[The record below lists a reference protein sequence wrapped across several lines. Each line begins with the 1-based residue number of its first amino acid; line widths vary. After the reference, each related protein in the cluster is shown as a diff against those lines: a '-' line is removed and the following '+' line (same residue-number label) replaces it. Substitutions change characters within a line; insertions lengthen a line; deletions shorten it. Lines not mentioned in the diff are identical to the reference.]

1 MHEIRL
7 VAVTCRR
14 GMLVFSYRG
23 AERAEAWIENVNKH
37 YPHILSLDTPVGRQ
51 EICIDWQTLRR
62 FLAHHAKQ
70 SFRLCLCNA
79 RTRFAYSVSDD
90 IHVMLAGNPVI
101 RIDGNTVLFEDVR
114 SPVKTE
120 TRQVPNVCS
129 SIHGKKEQCES
140 FGHLPISL
148 LDIGSCFSRSIFKS
162 DDYFNP
168 QYKSY
173 FRVQATLFH
182 NSYISLFSDPIPF
195 DVSGIEDLHIGDAGK
210 YAGVEFDKNLDGILR
225 GGSASM
231 VVSDLYVDASVPV
244 VRVQR
249 NAYLTYNKYIS
260 ESIFK
265 RHLSS
270 CEIIYP
276 GTEEHETLFR
286 SSLVSFRRWLET
298 CHIRDVVLVGGR
310 LCRYKIDETT
320 RKIARWEDKASWI
333 AEVNRNWDI
342 VDRLFLE
349 ELPDTIY
356 LDKRST
362 SWMSDS
368 RSPILGGAS
377 PSHYQSGYYKELF
390 QDFLAI
396 IGRN

>member
-7 VAVTCRR
+7 VAVVRR
-14 GMLVFSYRG
+14 HGLLVFSYLG
-23 AERAEAWIENVNKH
+23 AKRVEAWIENVNKH
-37 YPHILSLDTPVGRQ
+37 YPHIFSIETPACRQ
-51 EICIDWQTLRR
+51 EICIDWQALRG
-62 FLAHHAKQ
+62 FLAQHARQ
-70 SFRLCLCNA
+70 RFRLCLCNA
-79 RTRFAYSVSDD
+79 RTRFTYSVADD
-90 IHVMLAGNPVI
+90 IRGALADNHVI
-101 RIDGNTVLFEDVR
+101 KIESNTILFEDVR
-114 SPVKTE
+114 TSVKLE
-120 TRQVPNVCS
+120 TRQVPDACS
-129 SIHGKKEQCES
+129 LMHENKWRCES
-140 FGHLPISL
+140 AGHLPVSL

-173 FRVQATLFH
+173 FRVHATLFH
-182 NSYISLFSDPIPF
+182 NSYISLFSNPIPF
-195 DVSGIEDLHIGDAGK
+195 DVTRVEDLHVGDAGK
-210 YAGVEFDKNLDGILR
+210 YVGVEFSKNLDGILQK
-225 GGSASM
+225 GSVSM

-244 VRVQR
+244 VHMQG

-276 GTEEHETLFR
+276 GTTAHMILFR
-286 SSLVSFRRWLET
+286 NSLAAFRRWLKT

-310 LCRYKIDETT
+310 LSQHKIDEKTKQIT
-320 RKIARWEDKASWI
+320 AWADKASWI
-333 AEVNRNWDI
+333 TEVNRNWDI
-342 VDRLFLE
+342 ADKLFLD

-362 SWMSDS
+362 SWMSDVH
-368 RSPILGGAS
+368 SPILGGAS

-390 QDFLAI
+390 HDLLAHI
-396 IGRN
+396 